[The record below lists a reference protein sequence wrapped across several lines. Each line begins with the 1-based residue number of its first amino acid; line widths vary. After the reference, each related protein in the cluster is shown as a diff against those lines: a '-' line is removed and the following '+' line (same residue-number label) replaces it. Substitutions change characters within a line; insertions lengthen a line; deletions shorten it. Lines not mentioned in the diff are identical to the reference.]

1 MMFKIFSGKK
11 SKDTL
16 KDRLKLVL
24 TYDRAQISPGKM
36 EELKKDLLA
45 VVQGY
50 FPFERDSIDIQ
61 IEQQEDSM
69 RLVANLPSS
78 HKISP

>member
-1 MMFKIFSGKK
+1 MFNNIFGGRK

-36 EELKKDLLA
+36 EELKKELLA
-45 VVQGY
+45 VVQSY
-50 FPFERDSIDIQ
+50 FPFEKDVIDVQ
-61 IEQQEDSM
+61 IEQQGDSM
-69 RLVANLPSS
+69 RLVANLPVQS
-78 HKISP
+78 

>member
-1 MMFKIFSGKK
+1 MFNIFSGKK

-50 FPFERDSIDIQ
+50 FPFESDAIDIQ

-69 RLVANLPSS
+69 RLVANLPSG